1 VITWIQSHYELL
13 GVGFAAL
20 AVFLAWLQLR
30 KKDPVSTSLNKS
42 AADNSAIISGSH
54 NQVVIHPV
62 SPGAG
67 AQPQQ
72 LATPKIERVPERPK
86 ANIQYIDAFTMCLG
100 DPFDKSPKNALA
112 IRFSNDARPDVE
124 NVAASVRAKLLYFD
138 GEKEIHAVT
147 GNWLDEPRDYAYFK
161 IDGRYTLVVGQVI
174 RGKFHTL
181 TKRKHHT
188 GLHEFFQPE
197 AEPLENFQ
205 TGTVIAR
212 LTNADTGKWIFEKRF
227 KITVDPLSIEPI
239 EERKLTAFTS
249 DEALADEI
257 LSYAGRM
264 KKKDPNRAFQE
275 PMLCIEFDVTSK
287 QVARAMDN
295 LFIRGRAK
303 HTGFPGVW
311 QIYP

>member
-1 VITWIQSHYELL
+1 MITWIQSHYELL

-30 KKDPVSTSLNKS
+30 KKDPPTTSLKQS
-42 AADNSAIISGSH
+42 PVEGSAIISGSN
-54 NQVVIHPV
+54 NQINFHP
-62 SPGAG
+62 SPVLAPP
-67 AQPQQ
+67 QPTR
-72 LATPKIERVPERPK
+72 LRIEHSRERAK
-86 ANIQYIDAFTMCLG
+86 ANIRYIDALTICLG
-100 DPFDKSPKNALA
+100 DPFHKSPKNAPA

-124 NVAASVRAKLLYFD
+124 NVAASVKAKLLYFD

-147 GNWLDEPRDYAYFK
+147 GNWLDESADYAYFQ
-161 IDGRYTLVVGQVI
+161 IDGLYTLVVGQVI

-188 GLHEFFQPE
+188 GLYDVFQPE
-197 AEPLENFQ
+197 VEPLENFQ

-212 LTNADTGKWIFEKRF
+212 LTNANTGKWILEKRF
-227 KITVDPLSIEPI
+227 KISVDPLSIEPI
-239 EERKLTAFTS
+239 EERKLTAFTN

-257 LSYAGRM
+257 LLYAGRM

-295 LFIRGRAK
+295 LFIRGRAE

-311 QIYP
+311 QIFP